1 LTEASA
7 MQIDPAALSPRDTYR
22 LMISCIIPRPIAF
35 VSTLS
40 REGVTNLAPF
50 SYFNGVSSDPPV
62 ISIAVATKRDGSK
75 KDTWR
80 NIEETSEYVVNVVV
94 PELMDAVIIG
104 ARELPHNVSELD
116 LAGLQTLPSTRVKP
130 PRVAASPINL
140 ECTLLRIVE
149 VEKTALILGRVVM
162 IHAKDEILEGGRVDP
177 RRLTFVGRLGDDLY
191 CRVTD
196 VFERKRT

>member
-1 LTEASA
+1 
-7 MQIDPAALSPRDTYR
+7 MQIDPAAITGRESYR

-35 VSTLS
+35 VTTLS

-50 SYFNGVSSDPPV
+50 SFFNGVSSDPPV

-80 NIEETSEYVVNVVV
+80 NIEETGEYVVNVVV

-104 ARELPHNVSELD
+104 AKELPHNVSELEMS
-116 LAGLQTLPSTRVKP
+116 GLQTLPSAKVKP
-130 PRVAASPINL
+130 PRLASSPINL
-140 ECTLLRIVE
+140 ECTLLKIVE
-149 VEKTALILGRVVM
+149 VEETALILGRVVM
-162 IHAKDEILEGGRVDP
+162 VHAKDEIVDGGRVDP

-191 CRVTD
+191 CRVND
-196 VFERKRT
+196 LFERKRI